1 MLQCIQCDYMDLSDQ
16 NKFGDA
22 FCTDR
27 HRYYDP
33 YSSACSGFKSS
44 SISLRNREDE
54 YDKEQSSGCYLTT
67 AMCGAL
73 GYDDNCCYL
82 NILRN
87 FRDTYMM
94 NNKECLPMLVEYEVI
109 GPIISRNIAN
119 DKETANIM
127 LENYIAKAI
136 MFIKRKDYQSAITI
150 YQEMF
155 YYLKDKYNL
164 NNLTVDMS
172 NVHFDEKKLDK
183 TRIRTLAK
191 DAKLIRE

>member
-1 MLQCIQCDYMDLSDQ
+1 
-16 NKFGDA
+16 
-22 FCTDR
+22 
-27 HRYYDP
+27 
-33 YSSACSGFKSS
+33 
-44 SISLRNREDE
+44 
-54 YDKEQSSGCYLTT
+54 
-67 AMCGAL
+67 
-73 GYDDNCCYL
+73 
-82 NILRN
+82 
-87 FRDTYMM
+87 
-94 NNKECLPMLVEYEVI
+94 
-109 GPIISRNIAN
+109 
-119 DKETANIM
+119 
-127 LENYIAKAI
+127 

>member
-119 DKETANIM
+119 DKETVS
-127 LENYIAKAI
+127 LKLLCLLKERT
-136 MFIKRKDYQSAITI
+136 IK
-150 YQEMF
+150 
-155 YYLKDKYNL
+155 
-164 NNLTVDMS
+164 VP
-172 NVHFDEKKLDK
+172 
-183 TRIRTLAK
+183 
-191 DAKLIRE
+191 